1 MSGAAP
7 NTVAQAKPVRVA
19 VATSK
24 GDRVDSHF
32 SQSPFFDI
40 YDVLGDA
47 WTFAERRANS
57 EASCGCHSQAPGES
71 AGQGFAKVAGFISDC
86 QFVVA
91 NRIGSGAVGYLV
103 DHGIRAA
110 QVDDTVENAL
120 RTLIASG
127 KLTKLFRRQEQKQSY
142 GKKT

>member
-1 MSGAAP
+1 MSSQAHGAPAFAR
-7 NTVAQAKPVRVA
+7 TVRVA
-19 VATSK
+19 VATYT
-24 GDRVDSHF
+24 GERVDSHF

-40 YDVLGDA
+40 YDVTQGA
-47 WTFAERRANS
+47 WTFAQRRANTG
-57 EASCGCHSQAPGES
+57 ASCGCHSGAAGEKTGH
-71 AGQGFAKVAGFISDC
+71 AFDNVAQFISDC

-120 RTLIASG
+120 KTLIASG
-127 KLTKLFRRQEQKQSY
+127 KLNKLLRRQEQ
-142 GKKT
+142 G